1 VEIYLLENSIPIP
14 YFYSDNKTVLYRFNR
29 KLVLNKKVYDI
40 FNYGSLI
47 VVFVLL
53 ILMLT
58 DAVPRETF
66 IYIASF
72 AIVLLII
79 RIFLRI
85 KISIQNKKSIKE

>member
-1 VEIYLLENSIPIP
+1 M
-14 YFYSDNKTVLYRFNR
+14 
-29 KLVLNKKVYDI
+29 NKKYYDI

-47 VVFVLL
+47 VVFGLL

-58 DAVPRETF
+58 EAVPREWF
-66 IYIASF
+66 VPIAAF

-85 KISIQNKKSIKE
+85 KISIQEKKKIKE

>member
-1 VEIYLLENSIPIP
+1 
-14 YFYSDNKTVLYRFNR
+14 
-29 KLVLNKKVYDI
+29 LNKKLYEI

-58 DAVPRETF
+58 KAVPVEWF
-66 IYIASF
+66 VYLASF
-72 AIVLLII
+72 AIVLLVV

-85 KISIQNKKSIKE
+85 KISLQNRKKE

>member
-1 VEIYLLENSIPIP
+1 
-14 YFYSDNKTVLYRFNR
+14 
-29 KLVLNKKVYDI
+29 LNKKVYDI
-40 FNYGSLI
+40 FNYGSLF

-58 DAVPRETF
+58 EAVPRQWF

-72 AIVLLII
+72 AIVLLIV

-85 KISIQNKKSIKE
+85 KISIQNKKNLKE